1 MQQVKRFK
9 INGKENMETYT
20 FRVLDTLLVEKK
32 IWAVIRDLSC
42 NWCQTTFTSEE
53 EFLNHKKEAP
63 DHQEKIWAFYCIY
76 CQQLTGDCEE
86 AKTEHNNT
94 ESHIETKELVKK
106 IQCCSRRIWEKRRK
120 VDDNS
125 QD

>member
-1 MQQVKRFK
+1 MQQVRRFK

-53 EFLNHKKEAP
+53 ESQK
-63 DHQEKIWAFYCIY
+63 
-76 CQQLTGDCEE
+76 G
-86 AKTEHNNT
+86 
-94 ESHIETKELVKK
+94 S
-106 IQCCSRRIWEKRRK
+106 SRLSGENMGLLLYLLPTTYWRL
-120 VDDNS
+120 
-125 QD
+125 